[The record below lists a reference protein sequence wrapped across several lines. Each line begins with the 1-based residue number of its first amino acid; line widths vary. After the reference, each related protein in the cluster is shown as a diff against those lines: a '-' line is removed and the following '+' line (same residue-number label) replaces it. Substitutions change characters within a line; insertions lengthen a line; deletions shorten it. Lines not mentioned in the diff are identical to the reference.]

1 MHSEATETSR
11 LVKSFGPGEVI
22 FHQGQPG
29 DAMYV
34 VQEGQVDIVVAA
46 AQGSTHLT
54 SLDRG
59 KIFGEMALVDRS
71 PRTANAVAGPEG
83 AKVLVID
90 RPQFVYLVSQ
100 QPAFALVVLEVVVQR
115 MRSLGSK
122 SMTAGATA

>member
-1 MHSEATETSR
+1 MQSEEGETSR
-11 LVKSFGPGEVI
+11 LAKAFGPGETI

-34 VQEGQVDIVVAA
+34 VQEGQVDIVASA
-46 AQGSTHLT
+46 EQGSTHLS
-54 SLDRG
+54 SLNRG

-71 PRTANAVAGPEG
+71 PRTANAVAGPSG
-83 AKVLVID
+83 ATVLVID

-100 QPAFALVVLEVVVQR
+100 QPAFALVVLEAVVGR

-122 SMTAGATA
+122 ALNNGVPA